1 MCLLGAVRWLV
12 VSGYGKGGGE
22 VASADVDMTD
32 VADDV
37 VMVVEHRQRGYRLVV
52 HQP

>member
-1 MCLLGAVRWLV
+1 MT
-12 VSGYGKGGGE
+12 Y
-22 VASADVDMTD
+22 ADVDVAD
-32 VADDV
+32 VADDI